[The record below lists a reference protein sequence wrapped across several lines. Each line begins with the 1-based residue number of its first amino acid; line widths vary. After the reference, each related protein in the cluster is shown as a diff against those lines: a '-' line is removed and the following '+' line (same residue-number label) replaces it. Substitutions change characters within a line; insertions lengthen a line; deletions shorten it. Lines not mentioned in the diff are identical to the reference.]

1 MKHHY
6 ALIIGIDTYLDAR
19 HFRPVA
25 FAQADAAALYELLID
40 PERGGWPS
48 ANVVYLAG
56 KQATRDEV
64 ESQLH
69 DLCLV
74 RPQEDALVLLYFAGH
89 AFLDPATRDGYLA
102 LHGTS
107 AQRPATGLHVPT
119 LVDHYARDS
128 RSANILMLLD
138 IQHVGS
144 NWQPATGTD
153 MALFGRSLQGLPHR
167 KGRAFLTS
175 GRAGKLSREQMERG
189 HGTFMAH
196 LLDALEGEAA
206 NPRTG
211 RITLGTLYDYFDER
225 ITHNTGEYP
234 QKFGHEYGS
243 MTLIERTE
251 WRVVADLQPLA
262 RGHAVAGVEIT
273 PLHILSGHRGHAD
286 DVVFSPDGS
295 RLASCGEDMTVR
307 LWSTRTGALLHT
319 IEGHEGAVMG
329 VDFSHDGRLLA
340 SCSEDKTV
348 RLWDAR
354 TGAALRTLRGH
365 YSAVWSVAF
374 SPEHTLL
381 ASCSNDERVLVWNT
395 ADGNLVHT
403 LEGHHNVVVGID
415 FSYDNRRLASCSFD
429 KTICLWDVRD
439 GAQLARWRYTDIVY
453 GVAWSP
459 DGVLLAS
466 CSSDGSICLWNINNG
481 QIVQT
486 LTGHDGAVWTVDFS
500 ADGRLLVSGSEDGS
514 LKLWDVYQGRELR
527 TLNHRTE
534 VYSAVFGANGL
545 LANSAEDGAV
555 RVWQTE
561 VMNNQAGPPA
571 PLADTDPG

>member
-6 ALIIGIDTYLDAR
+6 ALIVGIDNYRDAS
-19 HFRPVA
+19 HFIPLT

-40 PERGGWPS
+40 PERGGWP
-48 ANVVYLAG
+48 AENVVYLAG
-56 KQATRDEV
+56 EDATRDEV
-64 ESQLH
+64 ESQLRE
-69 DLCLV
+69 LCLV
-74 RPQEDALVLLYFAGH
+74 RAREDALVLLYFAGH

-102 LHGTS
+102 LSGTD
-107 AQRPATGLHVPT
+107 AQRPATGLHIPT
-119 LVDHYARDS
+119 LIDHYLCDS
-128 RSANILMLLD
+128 RAANILTILD
-138 IQHVGS
+138 ILHSGPG
-144 NWQPATGTD
+144 WQQNGEKD
-153 MALFGRSLQGLPHR
+153 MALFGQSLQDLPR
-167 KGRAFLTS
+167 EKGRVILTS
-175 GRAGKLSREQMERG
+175 GRAGSLSRAEMERG
-189 HGTFMAH
+189 HGVFMGR

-211 RITLGTLYDYFDER
+211 RITLGTLYDYFTENLER
-225 ITHNTGEYP
+225 GSSEYP
-234 QKFGHEYGS
+234 QKFGNESGS
-243 MTLIERTE
+243 MMLIEWAE
-251 WRVVADLQPLA
+251 WRIVPDLQPLA
-262 RGHAVAGVEIT
+262 RGRAVAGIEIT

-307 LWSTRTGALLHT
+307 LWSTQSGELLST
-319 IEGHEGAVMG
+319 IAGHEGAVMG
-329 VDFSHDGRLLA
+329 VDFSYDGRLLA

-354 TGAALRTLRGH
+354 SGAALRTLKGH
-365 YSAVWSVAF
+365 HSAVWTVAF
-374 SPEHTLL
+374 SPDNALL
-381 ASCSNDERVLVWNT
+381 ASCSNDERVLIWDPASGSQVR
-395 ADGNLVHT
+395 V

-415 FSYDNRRLASCSFD
+415 FSYDSQFLASCSFD
-429 KTICLWDVRD
+429 KTICLWDMRD
-439 GAQLARWRYTDIVY
+439 GAQLRKLRCTDIVY

-466 CSSDGSICLWNINNG
+466 CSADGTICLWNVHNG
-481 QIVQT
+481 QLVQT

-527 TLNHRTE
+527 SINHRIE

-545 LANSAEDGAV
+545 LANSAEDGAI

-561 VMNNQAGPPA
+561 VING
-571 PLADTDPG
+571 

>member
-6 ALIIGIDTYLDAR
+6 ALIVGIDNYRDAS
-19 HFRPVA
+19 HFIPIT

-40 PERGGWPS
+40 PERGGWP
-48 ANVVYLAG
+48 AENVVYLAG
-56 KQATRDEV
+56 EAATRDEI
-64 ESQLH
+64 ESQLRE
-69 DLCLV
+69 LCLV
-74 RPQEDALVLLYFAGH
+74 RAQEDALVLLYFAGH

-102 LHGTS
+102 LHSTN
-107 AQRPATGLHVPT
+107 AERPATGLHVPT
-119 LVDHYARDS
+119 LVDHYLYDS
-128 RSANILMLLD
+128 RAANILTVLD
-138 IQHVGS
+138 IQRNGPG
-144 NWQPATGTD
+144 WQQKVQTD
-153 MALFGRSLQGLPHR
+153 MVLFGQSLQDLPR
-167 KGRAFLTS
+167 EKGRVILTS
-175 GRAGKLSREQMERG
+175 GRTGSLSHAEMEQG
-189 HGTFMAH
+189 HGVFMAH

-211 RITLGTLYDYFDER
+211 RITLGTLYDYFAEKIDR
-225 ITHNTGEYP
+225 ATSEYP
-234 QKFGHEYGS
+234 QKFGNENGS
-243 MTLIERTE
+243 MMLIEWAE
-251 WRVVADLQPLA
+251 WRVVPGLQPLA
-262 RGHAVAGVEIT
+262 RGRAVAGIEIT
-273 PLHILSGHRGHAD
+273 PLHILNGHRGHAD

-307 LWSTRTGALLHT
+307 LWSTQSGELLHT

-329 VDFSHDGRLLA
+329 VDFSYDGRLLA

-348 RLWDAR
+348 RLWDA
-354 TGAALRTLRGH
+354 GSGVALRTLKGH
-365 YSAVWSVAF
+365 HSAVWTVAF
-374 SPEHTLL
+374 SPDNALL
-381 ASCSNDERVLVWNT
+381 ASCSNDERVLIWDPVS
-395 ADGNLVHT
+395 GNLVRT

-415 FSYDNRRLASCSFD
+415 FSYDNQRLASCSFD

-439 GAQLARWRYTDIVY
+439 GSQLRKLRHTDIVY

-466 CSSDGSICLWNINNG
+466 CSADGTICLWNVNNG
-481 QIVQT
+481 QLVQT

-527 TLNHRTE
+527 SINHRIE

-561 VMNNQAGPPA
+561 VING
-571 PLADTDPG
+571 